1 MMFNSNDKERQ
12 RANVGDLYTE
22 LTACDSFKDFFI
34 FVCKEKIVRD
44 REGLNELINLVNDD
58 YFKIKY
64 GRKTI
69 VYLCDCIT
77 TEKMLPIKLSE
88 SYNYCEKKMQTE
100 IINNFSKLFP
110 NMEFVGIDVLV
121 KGIGRIDILAKKD
134 NRYVIMELKSG
145 SKNPNT
151 QLLAYANHYDD
162 PILIGITEKEIN
174 DSQKLNNIEYLIFDE
189 LKRRVDIWL
198 I

>member
-1 MMFNSNDKERQ
+1 MFTSNDKERQ

-34 FVCKEKIVRD
+34 VVCKEKIVRD

-77 TEKMLPIKLSE
+77 TKKCCRLNYLNHITIVRRKCKLKLLTILVSCFLIWSLSE
-88 SYNYCEKKMQTE
+88 KK
-100 IINNFSKLFP
+100 FS
-110 NMEFVGIDVLV
+110 
-121 KGIGRIDILAKKD
+121 
-134 NRYVIMELKSG
+134 
-145 SKNPNT
+145 
-151 QLLAYANHYDD
+151 
-162 PILIGITEKEIN
+162 
-174 DSQKLNNIEYLIFDE
+174 
-189 LKRRVDIWL
+189 
-198 I
+198 